1 MRIGLLHHSIH
12 QDTVGRHVANN
23 RYKPF
28 RIVKRFLSSKEG
40 EIITTFAH
48 EMISINNLTFEI
60 GSRALYD
67 EANWHIKPGDKTGL
81 IGANGTGKST
91 LLKLIVGEYAPTSG
105 TISMAK
111 DLKIGYLNQD
121 LLSYHSE
128 KSILHV
134 AMEAFERQNQLHTE
148 IDNLLRKLETDY
160 SDDILNKLSDKQM
173 EFEALD
179 GYNIEFRAHEI
190 LAGLGFSEEERKRPL
205 ATFSGGWRM
214 RVMLARILLQTP
226 DILLLDEPTNHLD
239 LPSIKWLE
247 TYLQAFE
254 GSIVIVSHDRYFLD
268 RIINKTVESRRGKLT
283 LYAGNYSFY
292 LEEKSL
298 REEIQSNQFKNQQA
312 KIKQEERLIERFRS
326 KASKAKMVQSRI
338 KALDKMEKV
347 EEVDDD
353 NPVVNFS
360 FKFSKPSGRHVV
372 TLENISKRYPNI
384 EILENTD
391 GLIEK
396 GDKIALIG
404 ANGKG
409 KSTLLRI
416 VADADQEFEGTSTKG
431 HNVSQTFFAQHQL
444 EALHLENSLLQE
456 LQAYAPRHSETEL
469 RSILGCFLF
478 TGDDV
483 FKKIKV
489 LSGGEKSRVALAKAL
504 TADANFLVL
513 DEPTNHLDMASVN
526 ILIQAL
532 QQYEG
537 TLIVVSHDRYFLDHV
552 ANKIWFIENKEIK
565 EYPGT
570 YEEYE
575 TWNSKRVIKPQPDKK
590 EEKKVPAPKKEKV
603 SSTENEQRNLLQ
615 KKNKELSN
623 LEKTISE
630 KETEVKSLEV
640 ALADEKV
647 YADAEK
653 LKEKTRSYNST
664 KAELTALQK
673 TWESLAEEIME
684 LEGSID

>member
-1 MRIGLLHHSIH
+1 
-12 QDTVGRHVANN
+12 
-23 RYKPF
+23 
-28 RIVKRFLSSKEG
+28 
-40 EIITTFAH
+40 
-48 EMISINNLTFEI
+48 MISINNLTFEI

-67 EANWHIKPGDKTGL
+67 EANWHIKPGDKAGL

-91 LLKLIVGEYAPTSG
+91 LLKLIVGDYTPTSG

-121 LLSYHSE
+121 LLSYHSD

-134 AMEAFERQNQLHTE
+134 AMEAFERQNKLHSE
-148 IDNLLRKLETDY
+148 IEVLLKKLETDY
-160 SDDILNKLSDKQM
+160 SDEVLNKLSDKQM

-190 LAGLGFSEEERKRPL
+190 LAGLGFSEDEQQRPL

-214 RVMLARILLQTP
+214 RVMLARILLQAP

-247 TYLQAFE
+247 NYLHAFE
-254 GSIVIVSHDRYFLD
+254 GAIVIVSHDRYFLD
-268 RIINKTVESRRGKLT
+268 GIINKTVESRKGKLNI
-283 LYAGNYSFY
+283 YAGNYSFY

-338 KALDKMEKV
+338 KALDRMEKV
-347 EEVDDD
+347 DDVDDD
-353 NPVVNFS
+353 NPEVNFS

-372 TLENISKRYPNI
+372 TLEHISKSYPNL
-384 EILENTD
+384 EILRDTSAI
-391 GLIEK
+391 IEK

-416 VADADQEFEGTSTKG
+416 VADADKEYEGKSIKG

-444 EALHLENSLLQE
+444 EALHLENSIIQE
-456 LQAYAPRHSETEL
+456 LVNFAPKHTETEL

-537 TLIVVSHDRYFLDHV
+537 TFIVVSHDRYFLDQV
-552 ANKIWFIENKEIK
+552 ANKIWFIEDKEIK

-570 YEEYE
+570 YQEYE
-575 TWNSKRVIKPQPDKK
+575 EWSAKRVVKK
-590 EEKKVPAPKKEKV
+590 EPQTEKKAVKEKEQPKKEKTPP
-603 SSTENEQRNLLQ
+603 SEDKNRLIQR
-615 KKNKELSN
+615 KNKELAT
-623 LEKTISE
+623 LEQQIEESE
-630 KETEVKSLEV
+630 KSVKELETHLAKEEVYS
-640 ALADEKV
+640 
-647 YADAEK
+647 DAQK
-653 LKEKTRSYNST
+653 LQEATRTYNSA
-664 KAELTALQK
+664 KASFQQLQQN
-673 TWESLAEEIME
+673 WEELAEEIME
-684 LEGSID
+684 LEG

>member
-1 MRIGLLHHSIH
+1 MHSYK
-12 QDTVGRHVANN
+12 GR
-23 RYKPF
+23 
-28 RIVKRFLSSKEG
+28 KEA
-40 EIITTFAH
+40 EIFTTFAF

-67 EANWHIKPGDKTGL
+67 DASWHIKPGDKVGL

-91 LLKLIVGEYAPTSG
+91 LLRLIVGQYTPTSG

-121 LLSYHSE
+121 LLSYHSD

-148 IDNLLRKLETDY
+148 IENLLKKLETDY

-190 LAGLGFSEEERKRPL
+190 LAGLGFSDEEQKRPL

-214 RVMLARILLQTP
+214 RVMLARILLQAP
-226 DILLLDEPTNHLD
+226 DILLLDEPTNHMD

-247 TYLQAFE
+247 NYLQAFE
-254 GSIVIVSHDRYFLD
+254 GAIVIVSHDRYFLD
-268 RIINKTVESRRGKLT
+268 RIIKKTVESRKGKLT

-292 LEEKSL
+292 LEEKAL
-298 REEIQSNQFKNQQA
+298 RNEIQAGQFKNQQA
-312 KIKQEERLIERFRS
+312 KIKQEEKLIERFRA
-326 KASKAKMVQSRI
+326 KASKAKMAQSRI
-338 KALDKMEKV
+338 KALERMERV
-347 EEVDDD
+347 DDVDDD
-353 NPVVNFS
+353 NPEVNFS

-372 TLENISKRYPNI
+372 TLENISKSYPNL
-384 EILENTD
+384 EILRNTN

-416 VADADQEFEGTSTKG
+416 VADADQSFDGKTIKG

-444 EALHLENSLLQE
+444 EALHLENSIIAE
-456 LQAYAPRHSETEL
+456 MQAFAPKHTETEL

-478 TGDDV
+478 TGDDA

-537 TLIVVSHDRYFLDHV
+537 TFIVVSHDRYFLDNV

-570 YEEYE
+570 YQEYE
-575 TWNSKRVIKPQPDKK
+575 EWNAKRVIKPEIK
-590 EEKKVPAPKKEKV
+590 EEKKVVKEEPKKQKQAPMEDARKM
-603 SSTENEQRNLLQ
+603 LQ
-615 KKNKELSN
+615 KKNKELAQ
-623 LEKTISE
+623 LEEQIAN
-630 KETEVKSLEV
+630 KELEVKKLE
-640 ALADEKV
+640 AHLAAEEV
-647 YADAEK
+647 YSDAVK
-653 LKEKTRSYNST
+653 LQEATRNYNSA
-664 KAELTALQK
+664 KAEYDQLQQN
-673 TWESLAEEIME
+673 WETLAEEIME
-684 LEGSID
+684 LEG

>member
-1 MRIGLLHHSIH
+1 MSAK
-12 QDTVGRHVANN
+12 VA
-23 RYKPF
+23 KDA
-28 RIVKRFLSSKEG
+28 
-40 EIITTFAH
+40 EIFITFAP

-67 EANWHIKPGDKTGL
+67 EANWHIKPGDKAGL

-111 DLKIGYLNQD
+111 DLKLGYLNQD

-148 IDNLLRKLETDY
+148 IENLLKKLETDY
-160 SDDILNKLSDKQM
+160 SDEILNKLSDKQT

-179 GYNIEFRAHEI
+179 GYSIEFRAHEI
-190 LAGLGFSEEERKRPL
+190 LAGLGFSEEEQKRPL

-214 RVMLARILLQTP
+214 RVMLARILLQAP

-247 TYLQAFE
+247 TYLQSFE
-254 GSIVIVSHDRYFLD
+254 GAIVIVSHDRYFLD
-268 RIINKTVESRRGKLT
+268 RIINKTVESRKGKLT

-298 REEIQSNQFKNQQA
+298 REEIQGNQYKNQQA

-338 KALDKMEKV
+338 KALDRMEKV
-347 EEVDDD
+347 DEVDDD
-353 NPVVNFS
+353 NPEVNFS

-372 TLENISKRYPNI
+372 TMENISKSYPNV
-384 EILENTD
+384 EILENTN

-416 VADADQEFEGTSTKG
+416 VADADSEFEGKSTKG

-444 EALHLENSLLQE
+444 EALHLENSILQE
-456 LQAYAPRHSETEL
+456 LVAFAPKHTETEL
-469 RSILGCFLF
+469 RSILGSFLF

-526 ILIQAL
+526 ILIQAM

-537 TLIVVSHDRYFLDHV
+537 TLIVVSHDRYFLEHV
-552 ANKIWFIENKEIK
+552 ANKIWFIEDKEIK

-570 YEEYE
+570 YQEYE
-575 TWNSKRVIKPQPDKK
+575 EWNSKRVIKPEATQEKKPK
-590 EEKKVPAPKKEKV
+590 EEPKKEKAAP
-603 SSTENEQRNLLQ
+603 SEDTKRIIQ
-615 KKNKELSN
+615 KKNKELST
-623 LEKTISE
+623 LEEKIESQESLVKQLETELAKEEIYSDAVKLQEHTRNYNSE
-630 KETEVKSLEV
+630 KAKLEG
-640 ALADEKV
+640 
-647 YADAEK
+647 
-653 LKEKTRSYNST
+653 
-664 KAELTALQK
+664 LQQD
-673 TWESLAEEIME
+673 WEALAEEIMN
-684 LEGSID
+684 LED

>member
-1 MRIGLLHHSIH
+1 
-12 QDTVGRHVANN
+12 
-23 RYKPF
+23 
-28 RIVKRFLSSKEG
+28 
-40 EIITTFAH
+40 
-48 EMISINNLTFEI
+48 MISINNLTFEI

-67 EANWHIKPGDKTGL
+67 EANWHIKPGDKVGL

-91 LLKLIVGEYAPTSG
+91 LLKLIVGEYSPTNG

-111 DLKIGYLNQD
+111 DLKLGYLNQD

-134 AMEAFERQNQLHTE
+134 AMEAFVRQNQLHGE
-148 IDNLLRKLETDY
+148 IEVLLKKLEIDY
-160 SDDILNKLSDKQM
+160 SDEILNKLSDKQM

-179 GYNIEFRAHEI
+179 GYSIEFRAHEI
-190 LAGLGFSEEERKRPL
+190 LAGLGFSEEEQQRPL

-247 TYLQAFE
+247 NYLQAFE
-254 GSIVIVSHDRYFLD
+254 GAIIIVSHDRYFLD
-268 RIINKTVESRRGKLT
+268 RIINKTVESRKGKLN

-292 LEEKSL
+292 LLEKSL
-298 REEIQSNQFKNQQA
+298 REEIQGNQFKNQQA
-312 KIKQEERLIERFRS
+312 KIKQEEKLIERFRS

-338 KALDKMEKV
+338 KALDRMEKV
-347 EEVDDD
+347 DAIDDD
-353 NPVVNFS
+353 NPEVNFS

-372 TLENISKRYPNI
+372 TMQNISKSYPNLD
-384 EILENTD
+384 ILNQTD
-391 GLIEK
+391 GLIER

-416 VADADQEFEGTSTKG
+416 VADADDAYSGQSVKG

-456 LQAYAPRHSETEL
+456 LVGFAPKHTETEL

-532 QQYEG
+532 QQFEG
-537 TLIVVSHDRYFLDHV
+537 SFIVVSHDRYFLENV

-570 YEEYE
+570 YQEYE
-575 TWNSKRVIKPQPDKK
+575 EWNSKRVVKPETTPAKKIK
-590 EEKKVPAPKKEKV
+590 EEPKKEKAAP
-603 SSTENEQRNLLQ
+603 TEDQNKVLQ
-615 KKNKELSN
+615 KKNKELTAIEETIAEQSILVKN
-623 LEKTISE
+623 LEIELAKEEIYSDAVKLKDCTRTYNSE
-630 KETEVKSLEV
+630 KAVLDKLHLDWEE
-640 ALADEKV
+640 LA
-647 YADAEK
+647 
-653 LKEKTRSYNST
+653 N
-664 KAELTALQK
+664 
-673 TWESLAEEIME
+673 EIMD
-684 LEGSID
+684 LQG

>member
-1 MRIGLLHHSIH
+1 
-12 QDTVGRHVANN
+12 
-23 RYKPF
+23 
-28 RIVKRFLSSKEG
+28 
-40 EIITTFAH
+40 
-48 EMISINNLTFEI
+48 MISINNLTFEI
-60 GSRALYD
+60 GSRALYY
-67 EANWHIKPGDKTGL
+67 EASWHIKPGDKVGL

-91 LLKLIVGEYAPTSG
+91 LLRLIVGQYTPTSG

-121 LLSYHSE
+121 LLSYHSD

-148 IDNLLRKLETDY
+148 IENLLQKLETDY
-160 SDDILNKLSDKQM
+160 SDEILNKLSDKQM

-190 LAGLGFSEEERKRPL
+190 LAGLGFSEDEQKRPL

-226 DILLLDEPTNHLD
+226 DILLLDEPTNHMD

-247 TYLQAFE
+247 NYLQAFE
-254 GSIVIVSHDRYFLD
+254 GAIVIVSHDRYFLD
-268 RIINKTVESRRGKLT
+268 RIIKKTVESRKGKLT

-292 LEEKSL
+292 LEEKAL
-298 REEIQSNQFKNQQA
+298 RSEIQSNQFKNQQA
-312 KIKQEERLIERFRS
+312 KIKQEERLIERFRA
-326 KASKAKMVQSRI
+326 KASKAKMAQSRI
-338 KALDKMEKV
+338 KALDRMEKIDD
-347 EEVDDD
+347 VDDD
-353 NPVVNFS
+353 NPTVNFQ

-372 TLENISKRYPNI
+372 TLENISKSYPNL
-384 EILENTD
+384 EILKNTD

-416 VADADQEFEGTSTKG
+416 VADADHEYTGTSTKG

-444 EALHLENSLLQE
+444 EALHLENSIIAE
-456 LQAYAPRHSETEL
+456 MQAFAPKHTETEL

-478 TGDDV
+478 SGDDA

-513 DEPTNHLDMASVN
+513 DEPTNHLDMQSVN

-552 ANKIWFIENKEIK
+552 ANKIWFIEDKEIK

-570 YEEYE
+570 YQEYE
-575 TWNSKRVIKPQPDKK
+575 EWNAKRILNPAEKKP
-590 EEKKVPAPKKEKV
+590 EKKVVAEQQKKAKPAP
-603 SSTENEQRNLLQ
+603 TEDKFKIIS
-615 KKNKELSN
+615 KKNKELAT
-623 LEKTISE
+623 LEQEISE
-630 KETEVKSLEV
+630 KENEVRFLENEI
-640 ALADEKV
+640 AKEEI
-647 YADAEK
+647 YSDAVK
-653 LKEKTRSYNST
+653 LQDHTRRYNSE
-664 KAELTALQK
+664 KALLNQLQK
-673 TWESLAEEIME
+673 NWEELAEEIME
-684 LEGSID
+684 LEG

>member
-1 MRIGLLHHSIH
+1 
-12 QDTVGRHVANN
+12 
-23 RYKPF
+23 
-28 RIVKRFLSSKEG
+28 
-40 EIITTFAH
+40 
-48 EMISINNLTFEI
+48 MISINNLTFEI

-67 EANWHIKPGDKTGL
+67 EASWHIKPGDKVGL

-91 LLKLIVGEYAPTSG
+91 LLRLIVGQYKPTSG

-148 IDNLLRKLETDY
+148 IENLLKKLETDY
-160 SDDILNKLSDKQM
+160 SDDILNKLSDKQT

-190 LAGLGFSEEERKRPL
+190 LAGLGFSEDEQSRPL

-214 RVMLARILLQTP
+214 RVMLARILLQAP
-226 DILLLDEPTNHLD
+226 DILLLDEPTNHMD

-247 TYLQAFE
+247 NYLQAFE
-254 GSIVIVSHDRYFLD
+254 GAIVIVSHDRYFLD
-268 RIINKTVESRRGKLT
+268 RIIKKTVESRKGKLT

-292 LEEKSL
+292 LEEKAM
-298 REEIQSNQFKNQQA
+298 RNEIQAGQFKNQQA
-312 KIKQEERLIERFRS
+312 KIKQEERLIERFRA
-326 KASKAKMVQSRI
+326 KASKAKMAQSRI
-338 KALDKMEKV
+338 KALERMDRV
-347 EEVDDD
+347 DDVDDD
-353 NPVVNFS
+353 NPEVNFS

-372 TLENISKRYPNI
+372 TLENISKSYPNL
-384 EILENTD
+384 EILRNTNA
-391 GLIEK
+391 LIEK

-416 VADADQEFEGTSTKG
+416 VADDDKNFEGTAIKG

-444 EALHLENSLLQE
+444 EALHLENSIIAE
-456 LQAYAPRHSETEL
+456 MQAFAPKHTETEL

-478 TGDDV
+478 TGDDA

-537 TLIVVSHDRYFLDHV
+537 TFIVVSHDRYFLDNV

-570 YEEYE
+570 YQEYE
-575 TWNSKRVIKPQPDKK
+575 EWNAKRVIKPEVK
-590 EEKKVPAPKKEKV
+590 EEKKVVKEEPKKQKQAP
-603 SSTENEQRNLLQ
+603 SDDTKRILL
-615 KKNKELSN
+615 KKNKELAQ
-623 LEKTISE
+623 LEEQIATKDE
-630 KETEVKSLEV
+630 EVKKLE
-640 ALADEKV
+640 AHLASEEV
-647 YADAEK
+647 YSDAVK
-653 LKEKTRSYNST
+653 LQEATRNYNSS
-664 KAELTALQK
+664 KAEYDQLHQN
-673 TWESLAEEIME
+673 WESLAEEIME
-684 LEGSID
+684 LEG

>member
-1 MRIGLLHHSIH
+1 
-12 QDTVGRHVANN
+12 
-23 RYKPF
+23 
-28 RIVKRFLSSKEG
+28 
-40 EIITTFAH
+40 
-48 EMISINNLTFEI
+48 MISINNLTFEI

-67 EANWHIKPGDKTGL
+67 EANWHIKPGDKAGL
-81 IGANGTGKST
+81 IGANGAGKST
-91 LLKLIVGEYAPTSG
+91 LLKLIVGDYSPTSG
-105 TISMAK
+105 SISMAK

-134 AMEAFERQNQLHTE
+134 AMEAFERQNQLHAE
-148 IDNLLRKLETDY
+148 IEVLLQKLETDY
-160 SDDILNKLSDKQM
+160 SDEVLNKLSDKQL

-179 GYNIEFRAHEI
+179 GYSIEFRAHEI
-190 LAGLGFSEEERKRPL
+190 LAGLGFSEEEQQRPL

-247 TYLQAFE
+247 NYLQAFE

-268 RIINKTVESRRGKLT
+268 RIINKTVESRKGKLT
-283 LYAGNYSFY
+283 TYAGNYTFY

-298 REEIQSNQFKNQQA
+298 REEIQGNQFKNQQA
-312 KIKQEERLIERFRS
+312 KIKQEEKLIERFRA

-338 KALDKMEKV
+338 KALDRMEKIDD
-347 EEVDDD
+347 VDDD
-353 NPVVNFS
+353 NPAVNFS

-372 TLENISKRYPNI
+372 TLEHLSKSYPNL
-384 EILENTD
+384 EILRDT
-391 GLIEK
+391 GAIIEK

-416 VADADQEFEGTSTKG
+416 VADADKDYQGTSTKG

-444 EALHLENSLLQE
+444 EALHLENNLLQE
-456 LQAYAPRHSETEL
+456 LVTFAPKHTETEL

-570 YEEYE
+570 YEEFE
-575 TWNSKRVIKPQPDKK
+575 AWNSKRVVKPEIKQEKNTVK
-590 EEKKVPAPKKEKV
+590 EEPKKEKAPL
-603 SSTENEQRNLLQ
+603 SEDKNKLLQ
-615 KKNKELSN
+615 RKNKELAQ
-623 LEKTISE
+623 LEQQIGSE
-630 KETEVKSLEV
+630 EETLKQLELHLAKEE
-640 ALADEKV
+640 V
-647 YADAEK
+647 YADAQK
-653 LKEKTRSYNST
+653 LQEATRSYNSA
-664 KAELTALQK
+664 KAAFQKLQDD
-673 TWESLAEEIME
+673 WEDLASEIME
-684 LEGSID
+684 LEG